1 MSLTEKLRNIF
12 DKYEIEMDFLFIDF
26 EDKIRNIYSNTVES
40 ELEKC
45 KNDPVYFYENY
56 FLVDGRKPELNHSD
70 KIILRALHSD
80 NIVLTSS
87 RHGKVYKRKVI
98 NELNKTLGN
107 GITTD

>member
-1 MSLTEKLRNIF
+1 MRLKEKLRDIF
-12 DKYEIEMDFLFIDF
+12 DKYELEMEFLFVDF
-26 EDKIRNIYSNTVES
+26 EDKIRKIYSNTVES

-56 FLVDGRKPELNHSD
+56 FQVDGRKPELNNSD
-70 KIILRALHSD
+70 KIILRGIYND
-80 NIVLTSS
+80 NIILMGS

-107 GITTD
+107 GIT